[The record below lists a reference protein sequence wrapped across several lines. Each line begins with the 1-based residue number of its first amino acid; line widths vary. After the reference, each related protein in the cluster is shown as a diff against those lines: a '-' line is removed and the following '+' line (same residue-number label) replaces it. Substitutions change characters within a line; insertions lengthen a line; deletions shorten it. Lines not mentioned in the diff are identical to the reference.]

1 MSDNDPFSAF
11 EGDRTIIKPS
21 AGRGARPAAAGQSP
35 AAAPPAQHA
44 GPAPAAALPDL
55 VGAAGLNPLLQAAAA
70 LLGTA
75 TRIRTMLQ
83 HPNPAALR
91 DALAEGIRRFE
102 NSARAQGLPNEQVVA
117 GRYVLC
123 TVLDEFAASTPWGG
137 GGAWSSNSL
146 LVLFHNEAWG
156 GEKLF
161 QLMGKLAE
169 DVPQHRNLLELMHVS
184 LSIGFEGRYRVVDNG
199 RAQLEGVRERLAQML
214 RQQRSPVD
222 KELSPAW
229 AGERAGDGR
238 LRDGIPVWVVAAAAA
253 LLLMLVF
260 VALRFAI
267 HDRSNPAFDA
277 LQALDVKA
285 AAPLPPPV
293 PAAAPRLTGLLAPT
307 SRPG

>member
-44 GPAPAAALPDL
+44 GPASAAALPDL

-184 LSIGFEGRYRVVDNG
+184 LSIGFEG
-199 RAQLEGVRERLAQML
+199 
-214 RQQRSPVD
+214 
-222 KELSPAW
+222 
-229 AGERAGDGR
+229 
-238 LRDGIPVWVVAAAAA
+238 
-253 LLLMLVF
+253 
-260 VALRFAI
+260 
-267 HDRSNPAFDA
+267 
-277 LQALDVKA
+277 
-285 AAPLPPPV
+285 
-293 PAAAPRLTGLLAPT
+293 
-307 SRPG
+307 